1 MSTIADDDRRVIAGV
16 DTHKDFHVVVVLD
29 ELGRKLDT
37 ASFSTTT
44 RGYRDLTGWVTSFGE
59 VLAIGVEGTASWG
72 AGLCRHLRARG
83 LKVIEVNQPD
93 RHRRRRRGKSDRID
107 AEMAARAVLA
117 GDATAVPK
125 AGDRSKRCVSS
136 GLRAQARCRPAL
148 QRRTSCTACATPHL
162 TTSEPS
168 CA

>member
-37 ASFSTTT
+37 ATFSTTT

-59 VLAIGVEGTASWG
+59 VLAVGVEGTASWG
-72 AGLCRHLRARG
+72 AGLSRHLRARG
-83 LKVIEVNQPD
+83 LNVIEVNRPD
-93 RHRRRRRGKSDRID
+93 RHRRRRRGRSDPID

-117 GDATAVPK
+117 GRRDCGPQ
-125 AGDRSKRCVSS
+125 SW
-136 GLRAQARCRPAL
+136 
-148 QRRTSCTACATPHL
+148 RRTRRSVASAARRSHGCDEGPHCGC
-162 TTSEPS
+162 EPV
-168 CA
+168 AQRV

>member
-37 ASFSTTT
+37 ATFSTTA
-44 RGYRDLTGWVTSFGE
+44 RGYRDLTGWVTGFGE

-83 LKVIEVNQPD
+83 LERD
-93 RHRRRRRGKSDRID
+93 RGEPARP
-107 AEMAARAVLA
+107 APAPPARASP
-117 GDATAVPK
+117 TASTPRWPPGPCSPETRPRFPK
-125 AGDRSKRCVSS
+125 PVTVRSRRCASS
-136 GLRAQARCRPAL
+136 VWPARAR
-148 QRRTSCTACATPHL
+148 
-162 TTSEPS
+162 
-168 CA
+168 